1 MWVCRGRHTGSCVV
15 ATLCRKR
22 TRHREKGLRR
32 HVGEKQEGNEQFVK
46 QLWQQLL
53 GIWIPFF
60 LVAFFS
66 KPSYLQGSRICRPL
80 WALLIIGSGGKWEF
94 CSVLLRTWSPGIATC
109 LTPSHFSPYWSSLSV
124 QLLSY
129 YIILTMK
136 PLECKGT
143 SIRVVSFHNCSR
155 VPLNWNG
162 FY

>member
-1 MWVCRGRHTGSCVV
+1 MGVQGQTHWELCCSHTLQEKNKTQGEGAEKACGREAGREWAVCKAAVTTASWHMNS
-15 ATLCRKR
+15 
-22 TRHREKGLRR
+22 
-32 HVGEKQEGNEQFVK
+32 
-46 QLWQQLL
+46 
-53 GIWIPFF
+53 IF

-124 QLLSY
+124 QPLSY